1 MTTSQGDQTIPGNQP
16 KGQQMSLENAHK
28 LTRQVIIQSLHAQLS
43 ETLQQQRLIQRN
55 IDKLLDTLVELG
67 REE

>member
-1 MTTSQGDQTIPGNQP
+1 
-16 KGQQMSLENAHK
+16 MSLENAHK